1 MHLLPSLLE
10 GGGGGGRLNHL
21 PNFSKGGLDRT
32 SAFRRELV
40 KKTRVTF
47 FRGVGFY
54 KKDKVNLKYLMTKKV
69 SKQIFFSVLTKN
81 SNWEILTK
89 NLVAFKRSDV
99 VKDGKP

>member
-1 MHLLPSLLE
+1 MHLLPTLQE
-10 GGGGGGRLNHL
+10 GGGGGRLNHL

-54 KKDKVNLKYLMTKKV
+54 KKDKVKSEIFNDKK
-69 SKQIFFSVLTKN
+69 SFKTNFFLCIN
-81 SNWEILTK
+81 EE
-89 NLVAFKRSDV
+89 FKL
-99 VKDGKP
+99 GNFN

>member
-1 MHLLPSLLE
+1 M
-10 GGGGGGRLNHL
+10 
-21 PNFSKGGLDRT
+21 
-32 SAFRRELV
+32 

-54 KKDKVNLKYLMTKKV
+54 KKDKVKSEIFNDKK
-69 SKQIFFSVLTKN
+69 SFKTNFFSVLTKN

-89 NLVAFKRSDV
+89 NLVAFKRSDA

>member
-10 GGGGGGRLNHL
+10 GGGGQVEPPTKFFKR
-21 PNFSKGGLDRT
+21 GLDRT

-54 KKDKVNLKYLMTKKV
+54 KKDKVKSEIFNDKK
-69 SKQIFFSVLTKN
+69 SFKTNFFLCIN
-81 SNWEILTK
+81 EE
-89 NLVAFKRSDV
+89 FKL
-99 VKDGKP
+99 GNFN